1 MKPLLVL
8 CVMCCVVIS
17 TAYAHTPFDSDAP
30 WFFERVVHIQN
41 GDTTQA
47 GIIWDG
53 TTIVTSS
60 HGILSD
66 VIHVTDVYGN
76 KIQATLLE
84 ADVYS
89 DVAVIEAHTG
99 MSAVEPLYAA
109 PGDMIYAVG
118 HPKERPYV
126 VTMGI
131 ISSIHHGMP
140 ASIIHDAAVST
151 GSSGGPVFGVNNG
164 GLAGMTVARDE
175 LAFAIPYDIID
186 VVVQSVREEGTY
198 APGCV
203 GIMLDD
209 HTVRTTHEGVTGI
222 YPGDVILSI
231 DGREPFELQYER
243 SAGEYVTVVL
253 EDRTIQQ
260 RLGHMEE
267 WFGVHRCVMYGL
279 DGLDISNVQA
289 YHVQDRLYIS
299 GFLHNLG
306 DVYLSPLL
314 IQEISYGT
322 THITQNQTGYMTFVH
337 DDIVYSDTGV
347 TTFHF
352 EDHIVER
359 GGVASG
365 IGPMETVYFEVVITG
380 IHDKP
385 HTIQIGMSGTDGITT
400 FTAGT
405 VIVPSS

>member
-1 MKPLLVL
+1 
-8 CVMCCVVIS
+8 MCCVVVC
-17 TAYAHTPFDSDAP
+17 TAHAHTPPDSDAP

-60 HGILSD
+60 HGLTSD
-66 VIHVTDVYGN
+66 MIHVTDVYGN
-76 KIQATLLE
+76 SIQATLLA

-89 DVAVIEAHTG
+89 DVAVIKAHTG
-99 MSAVEPLYAA
+99 IAAVEPLYAT
-109 PGDMIYAVG
+109 PGDIIYAVG

-151 GSSGGPVFGVNNG
+151 GSSGGPVFGVDG

-186 VVVQSVREEGTY
+186 VVVQSVREQGTY
-198 APGCV
+198 APGCI
-203 GIMLDD
+203 GIVLDGNK
-209 HTVRTTHEGVTGI
+209 VRTTHEGVVGI

-231 DGREPFELQYER
+231 DGKEPFELQYEH
-243 SAGEYVTVVL
+243 SAGEFVTVVL

-267 WFGVHRCVMYGL
+267 WFGVHRCMLHGL

-314 IQEISYGT
+314 IHEISYNN
-322 THITQNQTGYMTFVH
+322 THITQNQTGYMTLVH
-337 DDIVYSDTGV
+337 DDIIYDSVGT

-352 EDHIVER
+352 DDGTTIGL
-359 GGVASG
+359 GGMATS
-365 IGPMETVYFEVVITG
+365 IGPMETVYFEVVLTG

-385 HTIQIGMSGTDGITT
+385 YTIQIGMSGTNNMTT
-400 FTAGT
+400 FVAGT
-405 VIVPSS
+405 VIASR